1 MHPRTLVTPILLTL
15 LALVSALPSCVGDAS
30 PAARDVPTQA
40 FRDADDEPALAAE
53 LELLRDGLSAVA
65 LDPDL
70 AALAH
75 ERILLA
81 AKVGEYEV
89 TLAELVEAAADLD
102 LDLGE
107 RIQAGVIAHGGSDA
121 DATHALEL
129 LDGFVT
135 EGVAV
140 TPTLYVPH
148 LDLAYF
154 GLDAWETPTLFTTT
168 RSLADDGIVAVEA
181 DGPELV
187 LDLGVLSTAPSWFA
201 SYRVLKG
208 EDPDPSRLLARCY
221 CVQTNP
227 GSGGTVGVTCET
239 YGSATTLGT
248 CGRTGLFSGDCHR
261 VCGGASGT

>member
-1 MHPRTLVTPILLTL
+1 MNPRPLVTPLLLTL
-15 LALVSALPSCVGDAS
+15 LVLASPLPGCAVDAS
-30 PAARDVPTQA
+30 PTASAAPTQA
-40 FRDADDEPALAAE
+40 FRGADDEPAISAE

-65 LDPDL
+65 LDPAL

-89 TLAELVEAAADLD
+89 SLAELAEAAADLD
-102 LDLGE
+102 LDLGGQ
-107 RIQAGVIAHGGSDA
+107 IQAGVIARGGSDA

-129 LDGFVT
+129 IDGFVS

-168 RSLADDGIVAVEA
+168 RSLADDGIVAIEA
-181 DGPELV
+181 GGPELV
-187 LDLGVLSTAPSWFA
+187 LDLGALSTTPSWFA
-201 SYRVLKG
+201 SYRVLDG

-239 YGSATTLGT
+239 YGSATTQGS